1 MAFVDILII
10 AVTLIVVAVPEG
22 LWNLPLGCRVF
33 QPSSSFRPTFGG
45 NFGLGFR
52 D

>member
-22 LWNLPLGCRVF
+22 VWNLPLGCRVF
-33 QPSSSFRPTFGG
+33 HTFVII
-45 NFGLGFR
+45 
-52 D
+52 